1 MKNKL
6 RMIATR
12 GTFIMLTVFFL
23 ILTNR
28 ALHLVPAD
36 IYYSNNISP
45 ILPFILLSIVSS
57 IFLILGIVCLFILKE
72 GRGTLLLS
80 IMMNVGF
87 LAFHYFLFFGL
98 LQWGA

>member
-6 RMIATR
+6 RLITII

-23 ILTNR
+23 IVTNR
-28 ALHLVPAD
+28 VLHLIPAD
-36 IYYSNNISP
+36 IYYSNNLSP
-45 ILPFILLSIVSS
+45 TLPFILLSIVSS
-57 IFLILGIVCLFILKE
+57 IFLMLGIVGLFILKE
-72 GRGTLLLS
+72 GRGMLILS
-80 IMMNVGF
+80 LVVNVGF

>member
-6 RMIATR
+6 RLIATR

-28 ALHLVPAD
+28 VLHLVPAD

-57 IFLILGIVCLFILKE
+57 IFLILGIVCLFVLKE
-72 GRGTLLLS
+72 GKGTIILS
-80 IMMNVGF
+80 LIVNIGF
-87 LAFHYFLFFGL
+87 LAFQYFLFFGL